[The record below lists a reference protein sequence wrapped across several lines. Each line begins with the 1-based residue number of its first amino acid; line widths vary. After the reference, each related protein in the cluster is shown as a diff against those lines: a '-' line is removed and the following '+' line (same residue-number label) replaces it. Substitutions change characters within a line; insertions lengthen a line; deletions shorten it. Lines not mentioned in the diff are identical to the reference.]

1 MPKLR
6 PIPHQLQ
13 RVSDREQWFK
23 GKGRDAE
30 LALLSDLSI
39 GVMHTTEKLWITTE
53 DVIVMIDL
61 VTLAHYTE
69 LVLVQ
74 RLGRY

>member
-1 MPKLR
+1 
-6 PIPHQLQ
+6 
-13 RVSDREQWFK
+13 
-23 GKGRDAE
+23 
-30 LALLSDLSI
+30 
-39 GVMHTTEKLWITTE
+39 MHTTEKLWMITE

-74 RLGRY
+74 CLGRYTEKYGVYKSLYLLQARLMCGY